1 MTLNALFGWLNAQV
15 SSGEEGPFELQL
27 TLAEAAALAAEIS
40 SYIGADPS
48 LVAPADGDQDRPT
61 LEANAGEKSVVDALS
76 ESRDW
81 LFGAGLSLSVMGRN
95 LNSRELSVAGTN
107 AEQAGLW
114 IDRALSNG
122 VGGGK

>member
-1 MTLNALFGWLNAQV
+1 MTMNALFGWLNAQV
-15 SSGEEGPFELQL
+15 TSGNEGPFELQL
-27 TLAEAAALAAEIS
+27 TLAEAAQLAGEIS
-40 SYIGADPS
+40 SYIGADP
-48 LVAPADGDQDRPT
+48 AAPPADGDGDDRPT
-61 LEANAGEKSVVDALS
+61 LGANAGEKSTVDILS

-95 LNSRELSVAGTN
+95 LGSRELSVAGTN